1 MILNIIVFKNVKIGA
16 FTTPNFIDLEPE
28 KAAVQLQRAIT
39 LNAYKPE
46 YVNQYKNLE
55 MFFLG
60 TFDDET
66 GKVQIGEPKFLCSPR
81 ELIVSLAAQK
91 IEKEKKEEVAK
102 V

>member
-1 MILNIIVFKNVKIGA
+1 MLLIETGLPTELA
-16 FTTPNFIDLEPE
+16 
-28 KAAVQLQRAIT
+28 
-39 LNAYKPE
+39 
-46 YVNQYKNLE
+46 KNLE

-91 IEKEKKEEVAK
+91 IENVKKEEVA
-102 V
+102 

>member
-16 FTTPNFIDLEPE
+16 FTTPNFTDLEPE

-39 LNAYKPE
+39 LNADKPE

-55 MFFLG
+55 MFYLG
-60 TFDDET
+60 TFDDEN
-66 GKVQIGEPKFLCSPR
+66 GKVQIEEPKLLCSPR

-91 IEKEKKEEVAK
+91 IEKVKKEV
-102 V
+102 VV